1 MRILYL
7 HGLGAQPGGAKAT
20 FLRQQGHE
28 VVEPEV
34 PAKFSEA
41 LGTAQQAFDRRR
53 PEVVVGASRGGAVAM
68 NIDTGDVPLV
78 LIAPAW
84 KWRGPANTVRPG
96 TIILHSPND
105 GVVPPEHSREL
116 ARRSGLPDDRLV
128 MVGEDHWMTD
138 QAALAAL
145 QEAVEKAGK

>member
-34 PAKFSEA
+34 SARFSEA
-41 LGTAQQAFDRRR
+41 LSTAQQAFDRQC
-53 PEVVVGASRGGAVAM
+53 PDAVVGASRGGAVAM
-68 NIDTGDVPLV
+68 NIDSGHVPLV

-84 KWRGPANTVRPG
+84 KWRGRAKTVRPE

-105 GVVPPEHSREL
+105 EVVPPEHSREL
-116 ARRSGLPDDRLV
+116 ARRSRLAEDRLV
-128 MVGEDHWMTD
+128 MVGEDHRMSD
-138 QAALAAL
+138 EAALAAL
-145 QEAVEKAGK
+145 REAVEKVGK